1 MSKTARSRP
10 ATPIQVDRRLLG
22 TWRSDRRRTM
32 ADWGWPRSM
41 KPDRRKWFAGLF
53 GHLKLRYT
61 PRYQYS
67 DYKGYCERE
76 CYEVVAMDADSVA
89 ILCSP
94 GHIQHIHFEDDHYW
108 ISLGRNREWFKRV
121 KSKRRQAAARR

>member
-1 MSKTARSRP
+1 MSKTARSQSEKSV
-10 ATPIQVDRRLLG
+10 QVDRRLLG
-22 TWRSDRRRTM
+22 SWRSDRRRTM
-32 ADWGWPRSM
+32 AEWIWPRSM

-61 PRYQYS
+61 PRYLYS
-67 DYKGYCERE
+67 DLKGFCERDL
-76 CYEVVAMDADSVA
+76 YEVVAMDSDSVA

-94 GHIQHIHFEDDHYW
+94 GRILHIHFEDDHYW

-121 KSKRRQAAARR
+121 KSKPRQAAARR